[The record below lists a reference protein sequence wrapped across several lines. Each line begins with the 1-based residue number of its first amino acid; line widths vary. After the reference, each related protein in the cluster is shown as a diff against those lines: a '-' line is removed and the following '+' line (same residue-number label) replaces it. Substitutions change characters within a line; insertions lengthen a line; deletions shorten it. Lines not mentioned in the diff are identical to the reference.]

1 MTALGAH
8 ATHGVLS
15 RRAMRGTARQ
25 LGERFAITPN
35 APSLPLGA
43 LSGGNQQK
51 AVVAKWLQRDPRILL
66 LDQPT
71 QGVDVEA
78 RRQLF
83 EAIAGAARGDA
94 AVLCASADYEEL
106 AAVCDR
112 LLVVARGRVVRTLE
126 GDDLT
131 KERIAEHV
139 LTSTSMPAADL
150 AEVGS

>member
-1 MTALGAH
+1 MRAAAH
-8 ATHGVLS
+8 D
-15 RRAMRGTARQ
+15 
-25 LGERFAITPN
+25 LGERFAVAPN
-35 APSLPLGA
+35 DPGMPLGA

-51 AVVAKWLQRDPRILL
+51 VVLAKWLQRDPRVLL

-83 EAIAGAARGDA
+83 DQISGMARRGA

-106 AAVCDR
+106 AALCDR
-112 LLVVARGRVVRTLE
+112 LLIVARGRVVRTLE
-126 GDDLT
+126 RHELT

-139 LTSTSMPAADL
+139 LTSTTLPASDL
-150 AEVGS
+150 AEVTP